1 MDSSQHTETSP
12 ISLIEAGER
21 REGGGPRHTQLHTG
35 NRTTIPI
42 TVVGQD
48 TPLLEDGV
56 ILGDV
61 NNAVVGTA
69 RLMSHA
75 VTCPRANVNLLVLTR
90 L

>member
-48 TPLLEDGV
+48 TPLLEDG
-56 ILGDV
+56 GDPGRCEQCCRGYCSLDV
-61 NNAVVGTA
+61 PCSD
-69 RLMSHA
+69 MS
-75 VTCPRANVNLLVLTR
+75 
-90 L
+90 